1 MAAVLVKRSIVLRK
15 KSWVEEVI
23 FETVLLA
30 CMVKPK
36 FGLFSRV
43 GGNDWVIDN
52 VNLR

>member
-1 MAAVLVKRSIVLRK
+1 MLRK

-43 GGNDWVIDN
+43 GGDDWVIDN
-52 VNLR
+52 VKLPGKVV